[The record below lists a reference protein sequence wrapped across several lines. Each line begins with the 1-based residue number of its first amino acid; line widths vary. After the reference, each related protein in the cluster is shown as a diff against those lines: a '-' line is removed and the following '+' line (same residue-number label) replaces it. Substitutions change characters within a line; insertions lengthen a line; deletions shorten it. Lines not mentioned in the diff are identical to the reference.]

1 MIRKASTEQSLLWAG
16 ILSTVHMVAP
26 LLFIR
31 FPRAYLYVSLAVVIT
46 IAGLVGSS
54 QTTVQVNSIESATT
68 NQEEVYAYSTVYNV
82 FYIPVIL
89 LLSYNLVMI
98 GRLADQKA
106 LHDFGIGSESKNMKL
121 PWMVWAVLAVLLGF
135 TWTLYSEYKNI
146 KSEAGTEQAA
156 AQAAA
161 GKIEE
166 AIMDDL
172 SDSKC
177 VYEGGK
183 GGNYETNQKICAQNS
198 TLRECTRAGCAWATP
213 ESLVHG

>member
-31 FPRAYLYVSLAVVIT
+31 LPRAYLYVSLAVVIT

-54 QTTVQVNSIESATT
+54 QTTVQVNSIESATK

-98 GRLADQKA
+98 GRLAGQEA
-106 LHDFGIGSESKNMKL
+106 LKDFGIGSASKNMNL

-146 KSEAGTEQAA
+146 KPEAETEQQAA
-156 AQAAA
+156 AQAFA

-177 VYEGGK
+177 VYVGGK
-183 GGNYETNQKICAQNS
+183 KGDYETNQKICAQ
-198 TLRECTRAGCAWATP
+198 TAR
-213 ESLVHG
+213 